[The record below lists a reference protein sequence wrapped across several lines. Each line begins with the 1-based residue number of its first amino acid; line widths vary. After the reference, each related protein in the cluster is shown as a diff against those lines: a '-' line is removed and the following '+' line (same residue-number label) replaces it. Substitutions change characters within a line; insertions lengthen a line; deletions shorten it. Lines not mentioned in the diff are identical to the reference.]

1 MALTGVSIATLGK
14 ALALAKRIN
23 KAANE
28 EQNDRRTAD
37 MLRASAQEA
46 AAPDP
51 SQSDFDK
58 KRRRILRALGRG
70 GGFQF

>member
-1 MALTGVSIATLGK
+1 MALTGVSIGGLSK
-14 ALALAKRIN
+14 ALALAKRLN

-28 EQNDRRTAD
+28 EQNARRNAD
-37 MLRASAQEA
+37 MLRVQAQEA

-58 KRRRILRALGRG
+58 RRRSIIRALARG
-70 GGFQF
+70 GFRL

>member
-14 ALALAKRIN
+14 ALARAKRIN
-23 KAANE
+23 KAVNE
-28 EQNDRRTAD
+28 EQNARRNAD

-51 SQSDFDK
+51 SQADFDK
-58 KRRRILRALGRG
+58 KRRRILSAIGRRNI
-70 GGFQF
+70 F

>member
-28 EQNDRRTAD
+28 EQDARRNAD
-37 MLRASAQEA
+37 MLRVAAQEA

-58 KRRRILRALGRG
+58 KRRRILSAIGRRNI
-70 GGFQF
+70 F